1 MMNDNVI
8 GRTPGIP
15 AGAPRADD
23 VDETNYLLREIAN
36 R

>member
-8 GRTPGIP
+8 GWAP
-15 AGAPRADD
+15 ASKPAPRADELD
-23 VDETNYLLREIAN
+23 KTSYLREIAN